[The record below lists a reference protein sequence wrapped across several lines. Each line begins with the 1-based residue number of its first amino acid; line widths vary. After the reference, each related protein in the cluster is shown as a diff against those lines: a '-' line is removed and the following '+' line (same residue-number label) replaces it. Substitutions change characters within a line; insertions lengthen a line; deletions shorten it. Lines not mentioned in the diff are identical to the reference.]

1 MAKTFIP
8 LFLSLFVLL
17 ANIVPHLADN
27 ATLPTI
33 FILGDSTADV
43 GTNSFIPDSQAR
55 ANFSPNGVDF
65 PNGIPTGR
73 FSNGF
78 NSADQLAKL
87 LGFKRS
93 PSPYLF
99 LLKQTSGHHKL
110 LHRGVNFA
118 SGGSG
123 LLYETGKNLSIVPLS
138 DQIVQFTALR
148 NNLTEVI
155 GQASTEATLSKALFF
170 ISVGS
175 NDIFEY
181 FETNST
187 EAIENFIDSL
197 MSAYTTHIEALY
209 NLGARKFGII
219 SVAKVG
225 CCPAN
230 RLAYKNM
237 TGKEGCFEAMNNVA
251 LAFQSALNT
260 LLYNISS
267 QLPEMKYSLGYAYNM
282 TNDVINHP
290 HDFKFHNVDTACCG
304 RGILR
309 AQGPCNATAELCPD
323 RRKYLFWDLYHPT
336 QKASR
341 LAAETLFFG
350 PPIYVSPINF
360 SQLVNEN

>member
-1 MAKTFIP
+1 MAKTFTP
-8 LFLSLFVLL
+8 WFLGLFFLL

-43 GTNSFIPDSQAR
+43 GTNSFIKGSQAI
-55 ANFSPNGVDF
+55 ANFPHNGVDY

-78 NSADQLAKL
+78 NSADHIAKL

-93 PSPYLF
+93 PPPYLF

-123 LLYETGKNLSIVPLS
+123 LLDTTGSNLSIVTLS
-138 DQIVQFTALR
+138 DQIGQFTALR

-155 GQASTEATLSKALFF
+155 GQESTETTLSKALFF

-175 NDIFEY
+175 NDIFDY
-181 FETNST
+181 FNTSST
-187 EAIENFIDSL
+187 VPIEKFIDSL

-219 SVAKVG
+219 SVAPVG

-230 RLAYKNM
+230 RLVPKNLRD
-237 TGKEGCFEAMNNVA
+237 KDGCFEAMNNVA

-267 QLPEMKYSLGYAYNM
+267 QLSEMKYSLGNAYNM
-282 TNDVINHP
+282 TIDVIHNFP
-290 HDFKFHNVDTACCG
+290 DSKFDNVDTACCG
-304 RGILR
+304 TGILH
-309 AQGPCNATAELCPD
+309 AQGPCNKTAALCPD
-323 RRKYLFWDLYHPT
+323 RRKYLFWDSFHPT
-336 QKASR
+336 QKAAC
-341 LAAETLFFG
+341 LAAKTLFYG
-350 PPIYVSPINF
+350 PPTYVSPINF